1 MNLINLKP
9 MLFDIET
16 SALSDAE
23 LDKVKPPFQAPA
35 NYKDAAKIAANI
47 AEQEAEWKARAALSP
62 ITGRVLAFGYESFDF
77 DIIADDDEK
86 TLLEQVWMMFNN
98 NLSASI
104 KVVGFNIFGFDL
116 PFLIKRS
123 WSLGVTVPRIVG
135 GWSGRYWNWN
145 EDIIDLRLVWQM
157 GDRQAHGSLDDIS
170 KFFGASGKMGSG
182 KDFAALWQTDR
193 EKAVTYLK
201 TDLALS
207 KLLYERM
214 FGN

>member
-1 MNLINLKP
+1 MKLIKLKP

-23 LDKVKPPFQAPA
+23 LDKVKPQFQAPA
-35 NYKDAAKIAANI
+35 NYKDVAKIAANI
-47 AEQEAEWKARAALSP
+47 AEQEKEWKENAALSP
-62 ITGRVLAFGYESFDF
+62 ITGRVLAFGYESLDF
-77 DIIADDDEK
+77 DIIADEDEK
-86 TLLEQVWMMFNN
+86 TLLEQVWFLINSK
-98 NLSASI
+98 LSASI
-104 KVVGFNIFGFDL
+104 KVVGFHIFGYDL

-123 WSLGVTVPRIVG
+123 WSLGVTVPNIVG
-135 GWSGRYWNWN
+135 GWSGRYWNWS

-170 KFFGASGKMGSG
+170 KFFGGAGKTGSG

>member
-1 MNLINLKP
+1 MKLIKLKP

-23 LDKVKPPFQAPA
+23 LDKVKPQFQAPA
-35 NYKDAAKIAANI
+35 NYKDVAKIAANI
-47 AEQEAEWKARAALSP
+47 AEQEKEWKENAALSP
-62 ITGRVLAFGYESFDF
+62 ITGRVLAFGYESLDF
-77 DIIADDDEK
+77 DIIADEDEK
-86 TLLEQVWMMFNN
+86 TLLEQVWFLINSK
-98 NLSASI
+98 LSASI
-104 KVVGFNIFGFDL
+104 KVVGFHIFGYDL

-135 GWSGRYWNWN
+135 GWSGRYWTWN

-170 KFFGASGKMGSG
+170 KFFGGTGKTGSG
-182 KDFAALWQTDR
+182 KDFAALWQSDR
-193 EKAVTYLK
+193 EKAITYLK

>member
-1 MNLINLKP
+1 MKLKNIT
-9 MLFDIET
+9 LFDIET

-23 LDKVKPPFQAPA
+23 LDKVKPQFQAPA
-35 NYKDAAKIAANI
+35 NYKDVAKIAANI
-47 AEQEAEWKARAALSP
+47 AEQEKEWKENAALSP
-62 ITGRVLAFGYESFDF
+62 ITGRVLAFGYGSSDF
-77 DIIADDDEK
+77 ALMSDEDENALLDDIWI
-86 TLLEQVWMMFNN
+86 LINH
-98 NLSASI
+98 NLSIST
-104 KVVGFNIFGFDL
+104 KVVGFNICSFDL

-135 GWSGRYWNWN
+135 GWSGRYWTWN

-170 KFFGASGKMGSG
+170 KFFGGAGKTCSG

-214 FGN
+214 FRN